1 MKSVDSDDL
10 LAERLN
16 HEPVVLLG
24 YTDSEFALAVKA
36 ACAVAFPTM
45 LFIGFTFGKPL
56 PGLAGGFLLALA
68 LVVAGGKLMVRL
80 KRGKPDFYY
89 QTKMKLA
96 LQRYGLGHS
105 GLLRY
110 RGTMSIVR
118 THLNRF

>member
-1 MKSVDSDDL
+1 MSIETDDL

-36 ACAVAFPTM
+36 ACLLAFPTT
-45 LFIGFTFGKPL
+45 LVIGFAFGKPL

-68 LVVAGGKLMVRL
+68 LVIAGGKLMIRL

-89 QTKMKLA
+89 QTKLKLA
-96 LQRYGLGHS
+96 FQRYGLGHS

-110 RGTMSIVR
+110 RGTMSIGR
-118 THLNRF
+118 THNNRF

>member
-1 MKSVDSDDL
+1 MKTTEADDL

-24 YTDSEFALAVKA
+24 YTDSEFGLAVKV
-36 ACAVAFPTM
+36 ACLLAFPST
-45 LFIGFTFGKPL
+45 LFIGFMAGKPL

-68 LVVAGGKLMVRL
+68 LVVAGGKFLVRL

-89 QTKMKLA
+89 QTRMKLA
-96 LQRYGLGHS
+96 LQHYGFGNS

-110 RGTMSIVR
+110 KGAMSIGR

>member
-1 MKSVDSDDL
+1 MNTVDSDDL

-16 HEPVVLLG
+16 HEPVVLMG

-36 ACAVAFPTM
+36 DCIVAFPAM
-45 LFIGFTFGKPL
+45 LFIGLLFGKPL

-68 LVVAGGKLMVRL
+68 LVVAGGKLMMRL
-80 KRGKPDFYY
+80 KRGKPDYYY

-110 RGTMSIVR
+110 RGAMGVGR

>member
-1 MKSVDSDDL
+1 MSIETDDL

-24 YTDSEFALAVKA
+24 YTDTEFALAVKA
-36 ACAVAFPTM
+36 ACLLAFPTT
-45 LFIGFTFGKPL
+45 LFIGFAFGKPL

-89 QTKMKLA
+89 QTKLKLA
-96 LQRYGLGHS
+96 LQRYGFGHS

-110 RGTMSIVR
+110 GGTMSIGR
-118 THLNRF
+118 THNNRF